1 MAESAHPEYGDDIAG
16 PRAAIPHLGSHQN
29 GSVSTASAALS
40 IALEAGSPTTGTTET
55 TAPPTRIG
63 TVATL
68 VKKHPDSSNT
78 SSRSVSHLIPD
89 ILRTSF
95 ARAPPRRGH
104 RSKGHD
110 GAPAGDRGRSACR
123 PRDLSF
129 SPN

>member
-40 IALEAGSPTTGTTET
+40 IASWAGFPTPGTTDT

-68 VKKHPDSSNT
+68 VKKHPDSPNT
-78 SSRSVSHLIPD
+78 SSRSISHLIPY
-89 ILRTSF
+89 I
-95 ARAPPRRGH
+95 AMPP
-104 RSKGHD
+104 S
-110 GAPAGDRGRSACR
+110 RGRSVWS
-123 PRDLSF
+123 PRL
-129 SPN
+129 PGRL